1 MKKSIV
7 AALTGIALA
16 STVLAAHDKAAQ
28 IERELLAKTGIK
40 AEHVVPA
47 PVKGLWEVAAY
58 GRIFY
63 VDDEV
68 KNIMN
73 GDVIDIASKVNK
85 TQESLRDLAR
95 LEWKK
100 LPFEDSVKQV
110 FGNGERKLVVFSDA
124 NCVYCRQLEG
134 TFERVGNLTVYTFI
148 VPMLRGDENNREI
161 VCSKDKA
168 KAWHDWMA
176 KGIAPEEA
184 PVSCDASV
192 LSRNY
197 KLFQKLQLTG
207 APALFFENGIMK
219 AGAVDADALD
229 KLLSLN

>member
-1 MKKSIV
+1 MKKAIF
-7 AALTGIALA
+7 AALA
-16 STVLAAHDKAAQ
+16 SAALAGAASANDKAAD
-28 IERELLAKTGIK
+28 IERELQAKTGIK
-40 AEHVVPA
+40 AERIAPA
-47 PVKGLWEVAAY
+47 PVKGLWEVSAY

-73 GDVIDIASKVNK
+73 GDIIDIATKVNR
-85 TQESLRDLAR
+85 TQESLKNMAR
-95 LEWKK
+95 HEWRN
-100 LPFEDSVKQV
+100 LPFEDAVKQV
-110 FGNGERKLVVFSDA
+110 FGKGERKLVVFSDA

-134 TFERVGNLTVYTFI
+134 TFEKVGNLTVYTFI

-176 KGIAPEEA
+176 KGIAPDAA
-184 PVSCDASV
+184 PVSCDSSV

-197 KLFQKLQLTG
+197 KLFQKFQLTG
-207 APALFFENGIMK
+207 APALFFENGMMK
-219 AGAVDADALD
+219 AGAVDADTLD
-229 KLLSLN
+229 KLLSIK